1 MLVPLNRRITSHP
14 ILEFPREKSVAFMFE
29 GKRIEAYEGESIAA
43 ALYASGLKTF
53 TWSYKRNRPRGW
65 FCGIGKCSSCLM
77 TVNGIPNVRTCIVPV
92 KEGLN
97 VRRQKQGLGTLPS
110 SLYENPEVEK
120 FDVELA
126 VIGGGPAGLSAAIT
140 AKRLGC
146 STLVIDEN
154 FKAGGQLIK
163 QTHKFFGSKE
173 NYAGVRGID
182 IAKILLKDLN
192 ELGGNWLLSSTVAAD
207 YMEGGKHFLIVPS
220 LVEPKIRVIKAE
232 KVVVGTGARENMLI
246 FPNNDL
252 PGVYGAGGVQ
262 TLMNVFGIK
271 PGERALVVGAGN
283 VGLIIAYQLIQA
295 GTSVEAIVEAMPRIG
310 GYFVHAAKVRRLG
323 VPIYLRHSIKRAIG
337 KESVEAAE
345 IVQLDENW
353 NPVKGTE
360 MRIEVDTIV
369 LAVGL
374 TPASEIPAQA
384 GCKLT
389 YVTELGGQVA
399 IHDPD
404 LKTTIPG
411 MYVAG
416 DSSGIEEATTA
427 MLEGRIAGADAAL
440 SLGYKPDE
448 AERLKEKAKRDISE
462 FRESPFG
469 ERPRKGKE
477 KVWSMMEAIS

>member
-1 MLVPLNRRITSHP
+1 MPLNLRIKNHP
-14 ILEFPREKSVAFMFE
+14 ILDFPRERVVTFTFE
-29 GKRIEAYEGESIAA
+29 GREVLAYEGESIAA
-43 ALYASGLKTF
+43 ALYASGLRIF
-53 TWSYKRNRPRGW
+53 TWSHKRRRPRGW

-92 KEGLN
+92 RDGLD
-97 VRRQKQGLGTLPS
+97 VRRQEAGVGKLPLTS
-110 SLYENPEVEK
+110 HENPEVEK
-120 FDVELA
+120 IDVELA
-126 VIGGGPAGLSAAIT
+126 VVGGGPAGLSAAIT

-146 STLVIDEN
+146 STIVIDEN

-163 QTHKFFGSKE
+163 QTHKFFGSRE
-173 NYAGVRGID
+173 NYAGVRGIE
-182 IAKILLKDLN
+182 IAKILLKELK
-192 ELGGNWLLSSTVAAD
+192 ELGGSWLLSSTVVAD
-207 YMEGGKHFLIVPS
+207 YLDGGKHVLLVPS
-220 LVEPKIRVIKAE
+220 LTEPKIRVIRAD
-232 KVVVGTGARENMLI
+232 KVIVSTGARENMLL

-262 TLMNVFGIK
+262 TLMNVFGVK

-295 GTSVEAIVEAMPRIG
+295 GTSVEAIVEAMPKIG

-337 KESVEAAE
+337 RESVEAAE

-353 NPVKGTE
+353 NPIEGTE
-360 MRIEVDTIV
+360 RRIDVDTIV

-374 TPASEIPAQA
+374 TPSSEIPAQA
-384 GCKLT
+384 GCKLA
-389 YVTELGGQVA
+389 YIPELGGQVA
-399 IHDPD
+399 LHDQD
-404 LKTTIPG
+404 LRTTIAG

-427 MLEGRIAGADAAL
+427 ILEGRIAGADAAL
-440 SLGYKPDE
+440 SLGYRPE
-448 AERLKEKAKRDISE
+448 NAERIKEKAKRDIAE

-469 ERPRKGKE
+469 ERPRRGKE
-477 KVWSMMEAIS
+477 KVWSMMEEIS

>member
-1 MLVPLNRRITSHP
+1 MTLNRRIEKHP
-14 ILEFPREKSVAFMFE
+14 ILEFPRRKPVVFTFE
-29 GKRIEAYEGESIAA
+29 GKKIRAYEGESIAA
-43 ALYASGLKTF
+43 ALYASGLKIF

-65 FCGIGKCSSCLM
+65 FCGVGKCSSCLM

-92 KEGLN
+92 RDGLN
-97 VRRQKQGLGTLPS
+97 VQRQKQGLGTLPS
-110 SLYENPEVEK
+110 SFNENLEVEK
-120 FDVELA
+120 LDVELA

-146 STLVIDEN
+146 STVVIDEN

-163 QTHKFFGSKE
+163 QTHKFFGSRE
-173 NYAGVRGID
+173 NYAGVRGIE
-182 IAKILLKDLN
+182 IANMLLKDLK
-192 ELGGNWLLSSTVAAD
+192 ELGGSWLLSSTVVAD
-207 YMEGGKHFLIVPS
+207 YIEGEKHVLLVPS
-220 LVEPKIRVIKAE
+220 VVEPKVRVIRAE
-232 KVVVGTGARENMLI
+232 KIIVSTGARENMLI

-283 VGLIIAYQLIQA
+283 VGLIVAYQLIQA

-337 KESVEAAE
+337 KEFVEAAE

-353 NPVKGTE
+353 NPIQGTE
-360 MRIEVDTIV
+360 RKIEVDMIV

-384 GCKLT
+384 GCKLA
-389 YVTELGGQVA
+389 YIPELGGQVA
-399 IHDPD
+399 IHDQD
-404 LKTTIPG
+404 LRTTISG

-427 MLEGRIAGADAAL
+427 MLEGKIAGADAAL

-448 AERLKEKAKRDISE
+448 AKRIKDKAKRNISE
-462 FRESPFG
+462 FRRSPFG
-469 ERPRKGKE
+469 EKPRKGKE
-477 KVWSMMEAIS
+477 RIWRMMEAIQ